1 MARSARI
8 AGSLVRLLVPVV
20 ILVVIAVVGSSVWLV
35 YRNARPQ
42 PTAYLITPDK
52 FGRISSRAAQI
63 TEETW
68 TSKDG
73 TTSKG
78 WLLRGAEGKAAV
90 ILFHKYGVNRSHV
103 LNLGVRINESTDLTV
118 LMPDLRSHGDAL
130 QVKNSSFGGCETEDS
145 LAALEFLR
153 GLKTQGQM
161 SLVGKNIGV
170 YGVELGALLAL
181 NLAAKDKSVTAM
193 ILDSTPE
200 DSSQLLS
207 GVVQN
212 RFPFASSLTTRLASL
227 GTRMYFFDGCFSRE
241 MTCDTAKNISDR
253 NILLLAGVD
262 GADYQEPT
270 SRISKC
276 FPVSNKIE
284 TKIDLSP
291 SGYSIINASMEQSD
305 AYHQRVIDFFRTSL
319 PD

>member
-1 MARSARI
+1 MARSARL
-8 AGSLVRLLVPVV
+8 AGSLFRLLIPVL
-20 ILVVIAVVGSSVWLV
+20 ILIVGALIGSSVWLV
-35 YRNARPQ
+35 YRNAHPQ
-42 PTAYLITPDK
+42 PTAYLITPEK
-52 FGRISSRAAQI
+52 FGRISARAAQVS
-63 TEETW
+63 EESW

-118 LMPDLRSHGDAL
+118 LMPDLRSHGDTL
-130 QVKNSSFGGCETEDS
+130 QIKNSSFGGCETEDS
-145 LAALEFLR
+145 LAAVEFLR

-170 YGVELGALLAL
+170 YGVELGALLAM
-181 NLAAKDKSVTAM
+181 NLAAKDKSVKAM

-200 DSSQLLS
+200 DSDQLLT

-212 RFPFASSLTTRLASL
+212 RFPFASSLTTRLAQF
-227 GTRMYFFDGCFSRE
+227 GTRLYYFDGCYNRASS
-241 MTCDTAKNISDR
+241 CDTAKEITDR

-262 GADYQEPT
+262 GSAYQDST
-270 SRISKC
+270 SKLSKC
-276 FPVSNKIE
+276 LPVSNKIE
-284 TKIDLSP
+284 IKTDLSP

-319 PD
+319 VD

>member
-8 AGSLVRLLVPVV
+8 AGSLFRLLIPVV
-20 ILVVIAVVGSSVWLV
+20 ILVAIAVVGSSVWLV

-42 PTAYLITPDK
+42 PTSYLITPDK
-52 FGRISSRAAQI
+52 FGRISSRAAQV

-118 LMPDLRSHGDAL
+118 LMPDIRSHGEDL
-130 QVKNSSFGGCETEDS
+130 QAKNSSFGGCETEDS
-145 LAALEFLR
+145 MAAVEFLR

-181 NLAAKDKSVTAM
+181 NLASKDKSVTAM
-193 ILDSTPE
+193 VLDSTPE
-200 DSSQLLS
+200 DSDQLLS
-207 GVVQN
+207 NVVQN
-212 RFPFASSLTTRLASL
+212 RFPFASGLTTRLALL
-227 GTRMYFFDGCFSRE
+227 GSRIYYFDGCFNRTPSCE
-241 MTCDTAKNISDR
+241 TAKSITDR

-262 GADYQEPT
+262 GAAYQDPT
-270 SRISKC
+270 TRMSKC
-276 FPVSNKIE
+276 LPVSNRIE

-291 SGYSIINASMEQSD
+291 SGYSIINASIEQSD
-305 AYHQRVIDFFRTSL
+305 AYQQRVIDFFRASL
-319 PD
+319 SE

>member
-8 AGSLVRLLVPVV
+8 AGSLFRLLIPVL
-20 ILVVIAVVGSSVWLV
+20 ILVVAALIGSSVWLV

-42 PTAYLITPDK
+42 PTAFLITPEK
-52 FGRISSRAAQI
+52 FGRISSRAAQV
-63 TEETW
+63 TEENW

-118 LMPDLRSHGDAL
+118 LMPDLRSHGEAL
-130 QVKNSSFGGCETEDS
+130 QEKNSSFGGCETEDS
-145 LAALEFLR
+145 LAAIEFLR
-153 GLKTQGQM
+153 GLRSEGQM
-161 SLVGKNIGV
+161 ALVGKNIGV

-193 ILDSTPE
+193 LLDSTPE
-200 DSSQLLS
+200 DADQLLS

-212 RFPFASSLTTRLASL
+212 RFPFASVLTTRLAKF
-227 GTRMYFFDGCFSRE
+227 GTRLYFFDGCYNRTESCE
-241 MTCDTAKNISDR
+241 TAKGITDR

-262 GADYQEPT
+262 GVAYQEST
-270 SRISKC
+270 AKLAKC
-276 FPVSNKIE
+276 FPATNRIE
-284 TKIDLSP
+284 VKSDLSP
-291 SGYSIINASMEQSD
+291 SGFSIINASMEQSD
-305 AYHQRVIDFFRTSL
+305 AYHQRVIDFFRSTL
-319 PD
+319 VN